1 MKNRLLW
8 VMLLFCLMVGNIQA
22 QDAPMVRLVKI
33 VVTSSSLDTYTQL
46 LKAQM
51 NTAIAEEEGVL
62 EYHVVTEKNQ
72 PNVFTLIEIYR
83 DSLAYWAHLKTPHF
97 LAYKTA
103 TANMV
108 QSLTLLDALLV
119 AQVVK

>member
-8 VMLLFCLMVGNIQA
+8 VVLLFCLMVGNIQA

-33 VVTSSSLDTYTQL
+33 VVTSSSLDTYTPL

-62 EYHVVTEKNQ
+62 EYHVVTEKNH

-83 DSLAYWAHLKTPHF
+83 DSSAYRAHLKTPPF
-97 LAYKTA
+97 FS
-103 TANMV
+103 V
-108 QSLTLLDALLV
+108 
-119 AQVVK
+119 